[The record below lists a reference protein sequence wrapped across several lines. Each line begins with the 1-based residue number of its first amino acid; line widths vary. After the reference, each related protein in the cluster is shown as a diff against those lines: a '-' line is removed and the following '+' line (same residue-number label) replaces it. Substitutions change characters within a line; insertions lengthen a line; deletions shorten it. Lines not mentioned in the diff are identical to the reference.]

1 MTDQNKHKY
10 FKRIAGKRVERI
22 LEGLDA
28 LGNCS
33 LPATYDYDNQELPP
47 IFAAITEKLV
57 EIRQRLITHSPYNGI
72 PFRLQPPDMV
82 ELDGH
87 AFDRQQLLTT
97 AEVLE
102 LLKQN
107 GTHFVSLEPVRE
119 RYQAAFGDEL
129 CWPVPVC
136 SGTHLGCTLLAVR
149 EGLLCLPYDCLD
161 GETYE
166 QFAIQDI
173 RLLSKEQAQLL
184 LNRLRDTYTRLLNV
198 LADAQAFGL
207 VCGDNIEEVGHE

>member
-1 MTDQNKHKY
+1 MTEQNKHSY

-22 LEGLDA
+22 LEDLDA

-33 LPATYDYDNQELPP
+33 SSATYEYNSQELPP
-47 IFAAITEKLV
+47 IFAAILEKLV
-57 EIRQRLITHSPYNGI
+57 ETRQRLITHRPYNGI
-72 PFRLQPPDMV
+72 PFRLRPPNMV

-97 AEVLE
+97 AEVLA
-102 LLKQN
+102 LLEEN
-107 GTHFVSLEPVRE
+107 GSHFVSLESVRD

-129 CWPVPVC
+129 CWPVPAC
-136 SGTHLGCTLLAVR
+136 IGTHLGCILLAVR

-166 QFAIQDI
+166 QFAVQDI

-198 LADAQAFGL
+198 LADAQTFGL
-207 VCGDNIEEVGHE
+207 VRGDNSSRG

>member
-1 MTDQNKHKY
+1 MIDRKKHSY
-10 FKRIAGKRVERI
+10 FKQIAGRRVECI
-22 LEGLDA
+22 LEGLEA

-33 LPATYDYDNQELPP
+33 PPATYDYDNQELPP
-47 IFAAITEKLV
+47 IFAAITEKLAKT
-57 EIRQRLITHSPYNGI
+57 RQRLITHSPYNGI
-72 PFRLQPPDMV
+72 PFRLQPPNMV

-87 AFDRQQLLTT
+87 AFNRQQLLAT
-97 AEVLE
+97 AEVLA
-102 LLKQN
+102 LLEEN
-107 GTHFVSLEPVRE
+107 GSHFVSLESDP
-119 RYQAAFGDEL
+119 FSSKS
-129 CWPVPVC
+129 VPAC
-136 SGTHLGCTLLAVR
+136 IGTHLGCILLAVR

-166 QFAIQDI
+166 QFAVQDI

-207 VCGDNIEEVGHE
+207 VRGDNTEEVGHE

>member
-1 MTDQNKHKY
+1 MIDGKKHSY
-10 FKRIAGKRVERI
+10 FKQIAGRRVERI
-22 LEGLDA
+22 LEGLEA

-33 LPATYDYDNQELPP
+33 SPATYDYDNQELPP

-57 EIRQRLITHSPYNGI
+57 ETRQRLITHSPYNGI
-72 PFRLQPPDMV
+72 PFRLRPPNMV

-87 AFDRQQLLTT
+87 AFDRKQLLTT
-97 AEVLE
+97 AEVLA
-102 LLKQN
+102 LLEEN
-107 GTHFVSLEPVRE
+107 GAHFVSLEPVRD

-129 CWPVPVC
+129 CWPVPAC
-136 SGTHLGCTLLAVR
+136 IGTHLGCTLLAVR

-161 GETYE
+161 GETNE
-166 QFAIQDI
+166 QFAVQDI

-184 LNRLRDTYTRLLNV
+184 LNRLQDTYTRLLNV

-207 VCGDNIEEVGHE
+207 VRGDNTEEVGHE